1 MGNMIKTINSNKNTV
16 AWILNFAILITIV
29 FHPRIQDPFNSPK
42 FWVLLL
48 SASWLSGA
56 LIMEKINLSANDKKV
71 YKGLCIIV
79 VLYLIFLIMSSL
91 FSYNKNTSFFG
102 ESFRRNG
109 TLTYIAFAVF
119 FMSAARFVRFENL
132 KLYLN
137 KILLVGTITSTYA
150 FIQLLG
156 IDFVDWTSQNLII
169 TTLGNTNFAGASMAI
184 FFILSFG
191 QIFISSFS
199 SFKRILAFCVS
210 AILFLAILPTN
221 ARQALMILF
230 FGIFLILLFKAY
242 EFNKKISYILGVVGF
257 SASIVAVLGTLQI
270 GPLSDLLYK
279 QSISV
284 RGFYWRAG
292 IEIFKDHPLF
302 GVGIDN
308 YGAFFKQ
315 YREAQYPLNY
325 GFSITSS
332 AAHNVFIQNFATGG
346 LFVGTLYLL
355 LQLLVFYKGLTL
367 IKNFKD
373 EKRFIT
379 VIIFVGWLSFQAQSF
394 VSIDNIG
401 ISIWGWI
408 LGGTIIGL
416 SFSES
421 EQYEPKNQT
430 KKSIEV
436 DWKKLS
442 ISICATV
449 LTLALVLPLYSGE
462 KNTWLARSY
471 FNPSSNDPKL
481 QELFIKYSNNALG
494 TRFISSD
501 YKNITLTNL
510 YSFEPQKAV
519 DELKQITNEDF
530 RNLDTLGLL
539 AAANEMSG
547 NLTESIK
554 YRNEIA
560 KYDPWNAPNYLSL
573 GLMYKKQ
580 GDQQKMNLML
590 SKILSFASNDPIAK
604 EAKEQLILTSE

>member
-1 MGNMIKTINSNKNTV
+1 MIKTINSNKNTV

>member
-1 MGNMIKTINSNKNTV
+1 MGKMNKSVNVKNKTV
-16 AWILNFAILITIV
+16 ALILNLAILITII
-29 FHPRIQDPFNSPK
+29 FHSKIQDPFNSPK
-42 FWVLLL
+42 FWVLVF
-48 SASWLSGA
+48 SASWLLGA
-56 LIMEKINLSANDKKV
+56 LIKGKVNFSSVDKKF
-71 YKGLCIIV
+71 YKKITLILILYISFLV
-79 VLYLIFLIMSSL
+79 ISSVL
-91 FSYNKNTSFFG
+91 SYNQNTSFFG

-109 TLTYIAFAVF
+109 SLTYIAFAVF
-119 FMSAARFVRFENL
+119 FLSVAKFVRFENL
-132 KLYLN
+132 S
-137 KILLVGTITSTYA
+137 IIFSRVILVGLITSTYA
-150 FIQLLG
+150 FIQLSG
-156 IDFVDWTSQNLII
+156 NDFVEWTTQGSII

-184 FFILSFG
+184 FFILIFG

-199 SFKRILAFCVS
+199 PLYRLIALAVS
-210 AILFLAILPTN
+210 GLLFVAILPTN

-230 FGIFLILLFKAY
+230 FGVFLILFYKVY
-242 EFNKKISYILGVVGF
+242 EMNKTVSYFFGISGVI
-257 SASIVAVLGTLQI
+257 AAIAAILGTLQI
-270 GPLSDLLYK
+270 GPLSDFLYK

-292 IEIFKDHPLF
+292 VEMFKDRPLF

-325 GFSITSS
+325 GFNITSS

-346 LFVGTLYLL
+346 VFVGTLYLL
-355 LQLLVFYKGLTL
+355 LQILVFYKGLTL
-367 IKNFKD
+367 IKNCRD
-373 EKRFIT
+373 EKRLIS
-379 VIIFVGWLSFQAQSF
+379 VLVFVGWLSFQAQSF

-421 EQYEPKNQT
+421 LEQENRSLT
-430 KKSIEV
+430 NKSIEI
-436 DWKKLS
+436 DWQKIS
-442 ISICATV
+442 ISAGAMS
-449 LTLALVLPLYSGE
+449 LSLFLVMPLYSGE
-462 KNTWLARSY
+462 KNTWLARGY
-471 FNPSSNDPKL
+471 FNPSSTDLKL
-481 QELFIKYSNNALG
+481 QELFKRYSNEALE
-494 TRFISSD
+494 TRFISND

-510 YSFEPQKAV
+510 YSIDPQKAI
-519 DELKQITNEDF
+519 DELKQITKEDY

-547 NLTESIK
+547 NLTESIN

-580 GDQQKMNLML
+580 GDDQKMNQML

-604 EAKEQLILTSE
+604 EAKEQLILTVE

>member
-1 MGNMIKTINSNKNTV
+1 M
-16 AWILNFAILITIV
+16 

-48 SASWLSGA
+48 SASWLSSA
-56 LIMEKINLSANDKKV
+56 LIMEKINLPADDKRAYKSV
-71 YKGLCIIV
+71 YIIV
-79 VLYLIFLIMSSL
+79 ILYIIFLVISSL

-119 FMSAARFVRFENL
+119 FLSAAKFVRFENL

-150 FIQLLG
+150 LIQLLG

-191 QIFISSFS
+191 QTFISSFS
-199 SFKRILAFCVS
+199 TFKRILVFCVS
-210 AILFLAILPTN
+210 SILFLAILPTN

-242 EFNKKISYILGVVGF
+242 EFSKKIAYIFGIVGF
-257 SASIVAVLGTLQI
+257 TASIVAVLGTLQI

-292 IEIFKDHPLF
+292 IEMFKDHPLF
-302 GVGIDN
+302 GVGVDN

-346 LFVGTLYLL
+346 VFVGTLYLL
-355 LQLLVFYKGLTL
+355 LQILVFYKGLTL

-373 EKRFIT
+373 EKRFIS

-416 SFSES
+416 SFTS
-421 EQYEPKNQT
+421 
-430 KKSIEV
+430 
-436 DWKKLS
+436 
-442 ISICATV
+442 
-449 LTLALVLPLYSGE
+449 LV
-462 KNTWLARSY
+462 
-471 FNPSSNDPKL
+471 
-481 QELFIKYSNNALG
+481 
-494 TRFISSD
+494 FIS
-501 YKNITLTNL
+501 
-510 YSFEPQKAV
+510 
-519 DELKQITNEDF
+519 
-530 RNLDTLGLL
+530 LL
-539 AAANEMSG
+539 FFTRE
-547 NLTESIK
+547 TVSIAWRK
-554 YRNEIA
+554 
-560 KYDPWNAPNYLSL
+560 
-573 GLMYKKQ
+573 
-580 GDQQKMNLML
+580 
-590 SKILSFASNDPIAK
+590 
-604 EAKEQLILTSE
+604 T

>member
-1 MGNMIKTINSNKNTV
+1 MSKTVIVKNKTV
-16 AWILNFAILITIV
+16 SWILNFAILITVI
-29 FHPRIQDPFNSPK
+29 FHSKIQDPFNSPK

-48 SASWLSGA
+48 SASLLLGT
-56 LIMEKINLSANDKKV
+56 LIRGKINFSSGDKKF
-71 YKGLCIIV
+71 YIKITIILV
-79 VLYLIFLIMSSL
+79 MYILFLLISSIL
-91 FSYNKNTSFFG
+91 SYNQNTSFFG

-109 TLTYIAFAVF
+109 SLTYIAFAIF
-119 FMSAARFVRFENL
+119 FLSAAKFVRFENL
-132 KLYLN
+132 N
-137 KILLVGTITSTYA
+137 IVFSRVILVGLLTSTYA
-150 FIQLLG
+150 FIQLSG
-156 IDFVDWTSQNLII
+156 NDFVEWTAQGSII

-184 FFILSFG
+184 FFILIFG
-191 QIFISSFS
+191 QIFNSSFTP
-199 SFKRILAFCVS
+199 FYRISAFAVS
-210 AILFLAILPTN
+210 ILLFLAILPTN

-230 FGIFLILLFKAY
+230 FGVFLILLYKIY
-242 EFNKKISYILGVVGF
+242 ELNKIASYFFGLAGMT
-257 SASIVAVLGTLQI
+257 AAIVAVLGTLQI

-279 QSISV
+279 QSVSV

-292 IEIFKDHPLF
+292 IEMFKDHPLF
-302 GVGIDN
+302 GVGVDN

-315 YREAQYPLNY
+315 YRDAQYPLNY
-325 GFSITSS
+325 GFNITSS

-346 LFVGTLYLL
+346 LFVGTSYLL

-367 IKNFKD
+367 IKNFRD
-373 EKRFIT
+373 EKRLIS
-379 VIIFVGWLSFQAQSF
+379 VVVFVGWLSFQAQSF

-421 EQYEPKNQT
+421 LHQQSKSQT
-430 KKSIEV
+430 NKSIEI
-436 DWKKLS
+436 DWPKIS
-442 ISICATV
+442 ISAGAIV
-449 LTLALVLPLYSGE
+449 VSLFLILPLYSGE
-462 KNTWLARSY
+462 KNTWLARGY

-481 QELFIKYSNNALG
+481 QEMFKKYSIEALG
-494 TRFISSD
+494 TRFISND

-510 YSFEPQKAV
+510 YSIDPQKAV

-573 GLMYKKQ
+573 GLMYKKL
-580 GDQQKMNLML
+580 GDQQKMNSML

>member
-1 MGNMIKTINSNKNTV
+1 MSKTVIVKNKTV
-16 AWILNFAILITIV
+16 SWILNFAILITVI
-29 FHPRIQDPFNSPK
+29 FHSKIQDPFNSPK

-48 SASWLSGA
+48 SASLLLGT
-56 LIMEKINLSANDKKV
+56 LIRGKINFSSGDKKF
-71 YKGLCIIV
+71 YIKITIILV
-79 VLYLIFLIMSSL
+79 MYILFLLISSIL
-91 FSYNKNTSFFG
+91 SYNQNTSFFG

-109 TLTYIAFAVF
+109 SLTYIAFAIF
-119 FMSAARFVRFENL
+119 FLSAAKFVRFENL
-132 KLYLN
+132 N
-137 KILLVGTITSTYA
+137 IVFSRVILVGLLTSTYA
-150 FIQLLG
+150 FIQLSG
-156 IDFVDWTSQNLII
+156 NDFVEWTAQGSII

-184 FFILSFG
+184 FFILIFG
-191 QIFISSFS
+191 QIFNSSFTP
-199 SFKRILAFCVS
+199 FYRISAFAVS
-210 AILFLAILPTN
+210 ILLFLAILPTN

-230 FGIFLILLFKAY
+230 FGVFLILLYKIY
-242 EFNKKISYILGVVGF
+242 ELNKIASYFFGLAGMT
-257 SASIVAVLGTLQI
+257 AAIVAVLGTLQI

-279 QSISV
+279 QSVSV

-292 IEIFKDHPLF
+292 MEMFKDHPLF
-302 GVGIDN
+302 GVGVDN

-325 GFSITSS
+325 GFNITSS

-346 LFVGTLYLL
+346 LFVGALYLL

-367 IKNFKD
+367 IKNFRD
-373 EKRFIT
+373 EKRLIS
-379 VIIFVGWLSFQAQSF
+379 VVVFVGWLSFQAQSF

-421 EQYEPKNQT
+421 LHQQSKSQT
-430 KKSIEV
+430 NKSIEI
-436 DWKKLS
+436 DWPKIS
-442 ISICATV
+442 ISAGAT
-449 LTLALVLPLYSGE
+449 ALSLFLILPLYSGE
-462 KNTWLARSY
+462 KNTWLARGY

-481 QELFIKYSNNALG
+481 QEMFKKYSIEALG
-494 TRFISSD
+494 TRFISND

-510 YSFEPQKAV
+510 YSIDSQKAV

-590 SKILSFASNDPIAK
+590 SKILSFASDDPIAE
-604 EAKEQLILTSE
+604 EAKGQLILTSE

>member
-1 MGNMIKTINSNKNTV
+1 MNSKNNTV

-48 SASWLSGA
+48 SASWLSSA
-56 LIMEKINLSANDKKV
+56 LIMEKINLPADDKRV
-71 YKGLCIIV
+71 YKSVYIIV
-79 VLYLIFLIMSSL
+79 ILYIIFLIISSL

-119 FMSAARFVRFENL
+119 FMSAAKFVRFENL

-191 QIFISSFS
+191 QTFISSLS
-199 SFKRILAFCVS
+199 TFKRILAFCVS
-210 AILFLAILPTN
+210 SILFLAILPTN

-242 EFNKKISYILGVVGF
+242 EFDKKISYIFGIVGF
-257 SASIVAVLGTLQI
+257 TASIVAVLGTLQI

-302 GVGIDN
+302 GVGVDN

-346 LFVGTLYLL
+346 VFVGTLYLL
-355 LQLLVFYKGLTL
+355 LQILVFYKGLTL

-373 EKRFIT
+373 EKRFIS

-416 SFSES
+416 SFTES
-421 EQYEPKNQT
+421 EHYESKTQT

-436 DWKKLS
+436 NWKKLS
-442 ISICATV
+442 ISIGATI
-449 LTLALVLPLYSGE
+449 LSLALVIPLYSGE
-462 KNTWLARSY
+462 KNTWLARGY
-471 FNPSSNDPKL
+471 FNPSSSDPKL
-481 QELFIKYSNNALG
+481 QELFSKYSNNALG
-494 TRFISSD
+494 TTFISSD

-519 DELKQITNEDF
+519 DELKQIIKVDY

-547 NLTESIK
+547 NLAESIN

-580 GDQQKMNLML
+580 GDEQKMKLML

-604 EAKEQLILTSE
+604 EAKEQLILTVE

>member
-1 MGNMIKTINSNKNTV
+1 MRNVIKTANSNNKIV
-16 AWILNFAILITIV
+16 ALILNFAILITIV
-29 FHPRIQDPFNSPK
+29 FHSRIQDPFNSPK
-42 FWVLLL
+42 FWLLLL
-48 SASWLSGA
+48 SASWLSGV
-56 LIMEKINLSANDKKV
+56 LIKGKINLRADDKKV
-71 YKGLCIIV
+71 YKKICIVI
-79 VLYLIFLIMSSL
+79 VLYLSFLIVSSF

-109 TLTYIAFAVF
+109 TLTYVGFAIF
-119 FMSAARFVRFENL
+119 FLSAAKFVRFENL

-137 KILLVGTITSTYA
+137 RILLVGAITSIYA

-156 IDFVDWTSQNLII
+156 LDFVNWSSQNLII

-191 QIFISSFS
+191 QIFISSS
-199 SFKRILAFCVS
+199 STFKRILAFGVS
-210 AILFLAILPTN
+210 CILFLAILPTN

-230 FGIFLILLFKAY
+230 FGIFLILVFKSY
-242 EFNKKISYILGVVGF
+242 EFNKKISYVFGISGF
-257 SASIVAVLGTLQI
+257 TASIIAVLGTLQI

-279 QSISV
+279 QSISI

-302 GVGIDN
+302 GVGVDN

-346 LFVGTLYLL
+346 VFVGALYLL
-355 LQLLVFYKGLTL
+355 LQVLVLYKGLML

-373 EKRFIT
+373 EKRFISA
-379 VIIFVGWLSFQAQSF
+379 IILVGWLSFQAQSL

-408 LGGTIIGL
+408 LGGTIVGL

-421 EQYEPKNQT
+421 EQHEINAKSN
-430 KKSIEV
+430 KSIEV
-436 DWKKLS
+436 NWQKVS
-442 ISICATV
+442 ISTVATI
-449 LTLALVLPLYSGE
+449 LTLSLVVPLYSGE
-462 KNTWLARSY
+462 KNTWLARGY
-471 FNPSSNDPKL
+471 FNPSSSDPKL
-481 QELFIKYSNNALG
+481 QELFIKYSNNALRS
-494 TRFISSD
+494 RFISSD

-510 YSFEPQKAV
+510 YSFDPQKAI
-519 DELKQITNEDF
+519 DELEQIVKSDY

-547 NLTESIK
+547 NLTESIY

-580 GDQQKMNLML
+580 GDEQKMNQML
-590 SKILSFASNDPIAK
+590 SKILSFASNDPIAN
-604 EAKEQLILTSE
+604 EAKEQLILTVK

>member
-1 MGNMIKTINSNKNTV
+1 
-16 AWILNFAILITIV
+16 
-29 FHPRIQDPFNSPK
+29 
-42 FWVLLL
+42 
-48 SASWLSGA
+48 
-56 LIMEKINLSANDKKV
+56 
-71 YKGLCIIV
+71 
-79 VLYLIFLIMSSL
+79 
-91 FSYNKNTSFFG
+91 
-102 ESFRRNG
+102 
-109 TLTYIAFAVF
+109 
-119 FMSAARFVRFENL
+119 
-132 KLYLN
+132 
-137 KILLVGTITSTYA
+137 
-150 FIQLLG
+150 
-156 IDFVDWTSQNLII
+156 
-169 TTLGNTNFAGASMAI
+169 
-184 FFILSFG
+184 
-191 QIFISSFS
+191 
-199 SFKRILAFCVS
+199 
-210 AILFLAILPTN
+210 
-221 ARQALMILF
+221 MILF
-230 FGIFLILLFKAY
+230 FGIFLTLLFKAY
-242 EFNKKISYILGVVGF
+242 EFNKKISYIFGIVGF
-257 SASIVAVLGTLQI
+257 TSSIVAVLGTLQI

-302 GVGIDN
+302 GVGVDN

-346 LFVGTLYLL
+346 VFVGTLYLL
-355 LQLLVFYKGLTL
+355 LQILVFYKGLTL

-373 EKRFIT
+373 EKRFIS

-416 SFSES
+416 SFTES
-421 EQYEPKNQT
+421 EHYESKTQT

-436 DWKKLS
+436 NWKKLS
-442 ISICATV
+442 ISIGATI
-449 LTLALVLPLYSGE
+449 LTLALVIPLYNGE
-462 KNTWLARSY
+462 KNTWLARGY
-471 FNPSSNDPKL
+471 FNPSSSDPKL
-481 QELFIKYSNNALG
+481 QELFSKYSNNALG
-494 TRFISSD
+494 TTFISSD

-519 DELKQITNEDF
+519 DELKQIIKVDY

-547 NLTESIK
+547 NLAESIN

-580 GDQQKMNLML
+580 GDEQKMNLML

-604 EAKEQLILTSE
+604 EAKEQLILTVE

>member
-1 MGNMIKTINSNKNTV
+1 MGNMIKTMNSKNNTV

-48 SASWLSGA
+48 SASWLSSA
-56 LIMEKINLSANDKKV
+56 LIMEKINLPADDKRV
-71 YKGLCIIV
+71 YKSVYIIV
-79 VLYLIFLIMSSL
+79 ILYIIFLIISSL

-119 FMSAARFVRFENL
+119 FMSAAKFVRFENL

-191 QIFISSFS
+191 QTFISSLS
-199 SFKRILAFCVS
+199 TFKRILAFCVS
-210 AILFLAILPTN
+210 SILFLAILPTN

-242 EFNKKISYILGVVGF
+242 EFDKKISYIFGIVGF
-257 SASIVAVLGTLQI
+257 TASIVAVLGTLQI

-302 GVGIDN
+302 GVGVDN

-346 LFVGTLYLL
+346 VFVGTLYLL
-355 LQLLVFYKGLTL
+355 LQILVFYKGLTL

-373 EKRFIT
+373 EKRFIS

-416 SFSES
+416 SFTES
-421 EQYEPKNQT
+421 EHYESKTQT

-436 DWKKLS
+436 NWKKLS
-442 ISICATV
+442 ISIGATI
-449 LTLALVLPLYSGE
+449 LSLALVIPLYSGE
-462 KNTWLARSY
+462 KNTWLARGY
-471 FNPSSNDPKL
+471 FNPSSSDPKL
-481 QELFIKYSNNALG
+481 QELFSKYSNNALG
-494 TRFISSD
+494 TTFISSD

-519 DELKQITNEDF
+519 DELKQIIKVDY

-547 NLTESIK
+547 NLAESIN

-580 GDQQKMNLML
+580 GDEQKMKLML

-604 EAKEQLILTSE
+604 EAKEQLILTVE

>member
-1 MGNMIKTINSNKNTV
+1 MIKTINSNKNTV

-79 VLYLIFLIMSSL
+79 FLYLIFLIMSSL

-292 IEIFKDHPLF
+292 IEIFKDYPLF

-481 QELFIKYSNNALG
+481 QELFIKYSNNALR

-547 NLTESIK
+547 NLAESIK

-580 GDQQKMNLML
+580 GDQQKMNIML